1 MPLGQGYLPAGALG
15 TQLTYITR
23 RAILDKGVVQ
33 IYNSSPLICGLL
45 SNAAMEAGG
54 VDSFLANVQMQG
66 FVMPQW
72 TGFQGGFTAA
82 TNVQGLQQAAWSMD
96 WAVVPIP
103 IFGSEILIQDKQKI
117 QDILDLRLTDAGNAM
132 RDLLAQALYNNGVT
146 ATLNPLQIIGINGA
160 IDDGTNLN
168 VYAGINR
175 TTFVDWKAKRYAAGS
190 VNPSRANVMQYVVGS
205 AKAQGETP
213 DFGITSPGTWALL
226 AQDFLGLERYYP
238 NQEKGETYNSA
249 FRAIEVAGVPIY
261 MDPYCPDGTMYL
273 INTNYLAMRIHEEAQ
288 WEVIDFVP
296 LTPVNQIGFLGLVF
310 IVLALTLIKPKSCAV
325 ITGYNSITI

>member
-45 SNAAMEAGG
+45 ANAALEAGG
-54 VDSFLANVQMQG
+54 VDSFLANVQLQG
-66 FVMPQW
+66 FVLPQW
-72 TGFQGGFTAA
+72 TGFQGAFNAA
-82 TNVQGLQQAAWSMD
+82 TNVQGLQQAAWSMC

-117 QDILDLRLTDAGNAM
+117 QDILELRLTDAGNAM

-146 ATLNPLQIIGINGA
+146 ATLNVLQIIGINGA

-175 TTFVDWKAKRYAAGS
+175 TTFTDWKAKHYAMGS
-190 VNPSRANVMQYVVGS
+190 VNPTRALLMQNLTGV
-205 AKAQGETP
+205 AKAQGEMP
-213 DFGITSPGTWALL
+213 DFMITSPGTWVLA
-226 AQDFLGLERYYP
+226 AQDFVGQERYWP
-238 NQEKGETYNSA
+238 NADRTDEYLSG
-249 FRAIEVAGVPIY
+249 FRALEVQGVPLY
-261 MDPYCPDGTMYL
+261 MDPYCPDGTVYA
-273 INTNYLAMRIHEEAQ
+273 INTNYLVMRVHEEAQ

-310 IVLALTLIKPKSCAV
+310 IVLALTLTKPKSCGRFD
-325 ITGYNSITI
+325 GYNFVTI